1 MNIAQETRYSSP
13 EEYPELEVNSDIR
26 HEYIDGFII
35 PMTGGTPNHNQ
46 ITGNIYVAIH
56 IALKRLPYQGFI
68 TDQRLWIPN
77 RRIHTYPKII
87 MVVQTPL
94 VFEEGRID
102 TVTNPVMIAEILS
115 NSTKSYD
122 KDEKFAAYRTIP
134 TFQEYILID
143 QYRMYV
149 EQYCK
154 IGDNKWVF
162 YEFTDAETTLNLAS
176 VPCQIVLADIY
187 DKVNFNVEE

>member
-1 MNIAQETRYSSP
+1 
-13 EEYPELEVNSDIR
+13 
-26 HEYIDGFII
+26 
-35 PMTGGTPNHNQ
+35 
-46 ITGNIYVAIH
+46 
-56 IALKRLPYQGFI
+56 
-68 TDQRLWIPN
+68 
-77 RRIHTYPKII
+77 

-102 TVTNPVMIAEILS
+102 TVTNPVMITEILL

-154 IGDNKWVF
+154 ISDNKWVF
-162 YEFTDAETTLNLAS
+162 SEFKDA
-176 VPCQIVLADIY
+176 
-187 DKVNFNVEE
+187 